1 MANGYHEEMLQ
12 ALWSRPEAE
21 RVGTPLLLMLHGYG
35 SDEQQLAQHFDRMP
49 PGFSCASLRGGFE
62 MDRSYGWFLLDYFLN
77 NDFAQVVSAANQ
89 VFAWLDAANANYRFS
104 TISLLGHSQG
114 MAMASTLLRLR
125 QNAFA
130 AVVGL
135 SGFVLKNQL
144 LAALEP
150 MEHKV
155 PFFWGRDE
163 ADLVINPD
171 AVEFSGD
178 WLERNTVLQEEFYP
192 GMGHSI
198 GSAELI
204 DASSFL
210 TVQVPGAFSPST

>member
-1 MANGYHEEMLQ
+1 MLQ
-12 ALWSRPEAE
+12 ALWSKPEAE
-21 RVGTPLLLMLHGYG
+21 RAGTPLLLMLHGYG
-35 SDEQQLAQHFDRMP
+35 ADEHYMAQHFSTMP
-49 PGFSCASLRGGFE
+49 SGFSCAALRGGFE
-62 MDRSYGWFLLDYFLN
+62 MDESYGWFLLDYFLN

-89 VFAWLDAANANYRFS
+89 VFGWLDAENAKYRFS
-104 TISLLGHSQG
+104 SVSLIGHSQG

-125 QNAFA
+125 QDAFK

-135 SGFVLKNQL
+135 SGFVLDNQL

-150 MEHKV
+150 LNNKV
-155 PFFWGRDE
+155 PFFWARDE

-171 AVEFSGD
+171 AVEFSKE
-178 WLERNTVLQEEFYP
+178 WLEQNSLLQEELYP

-198 GSAELI
+198 GAAELV

-210 TVQVPGAFSPST
+210 TLQVPGAFRPSA